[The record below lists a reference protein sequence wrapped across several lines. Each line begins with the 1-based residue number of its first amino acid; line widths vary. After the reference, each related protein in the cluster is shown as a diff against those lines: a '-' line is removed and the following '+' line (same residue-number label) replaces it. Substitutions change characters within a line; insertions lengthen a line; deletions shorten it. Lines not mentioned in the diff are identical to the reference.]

1 MTCNLREMDALM
13 ACNLRDELQP
23 LVTNTFGIALKVTG
37 MCRAN
42 VGANVAQAT
51 ARVQQYMWT
60 KFAKTQTGLKR
71 KKNLESEKNWNTSTT
86 TSACTLIYRFYL

>member
-60 KFAKTQTGLKR
+60 KFAKTQTGPKR
-71 KKNLESEKNWNTSTT
+71 KKKP
-86 TSACTLIYRFYL
+86 RK